1 MTPRNDIT
9 SQMWQVI
16 KRSKST
22 QAYQKEKVVRSIIR
36 AQENIN
42 TIDEIL
48 ATKIAD
54 LVDTDLNNRLN
65 KEAVIGTDDIGDT
78 VERILLE
85 ENLFHIAKAYII
97 ARERQRQEARASKGL
112 GVKDDLGLSYNQL
125 IVIGNKYLQK
135 DENGKIIETPR
146 QMFERVAKALSA
158 SEKKDKKEWEGKF
171 YQLMTEFRFLPGG
184 RTLANAGTV
193 NNQLANCF
201 VLPMPDSV
209 DGVFQVVKESS
220 ILKKNGGGVG
230 FSMGRIRPKGDLV
243 ATTSGRACGPV
254 SIMHI
259 LNKASDM
266 LLQAGGRRSGN
277 MVVLPVTHPDIFE
290 FLTCK
295 EDENSLN
302 HINFSLGLTS
312 KFMKAVEKD
321 EVWPL
326 INPRTGEVIN
336 SVDARSIFD
345 LATTMAWKNGDPG
358 MIFLDE
364 INKYNPTPEVG
375 VIESVNLC
383 GEQPLLPYEACNLGS
398 INLAKHIKKA
408 MIHDFQLRSESFAG
422 QARFRIQ
429 EKRKHLTSNNKQ
441 STTLSVDWDKL
452 RETVQLS
459 VRFLD
464 NVVTIC
470 TYPLEKVDKVVKAN
484 RKIGLGV
491 MGWADMLVR
500 LGIAYNSK
508 EALNL
513 AEQIA
518 QFIQQEG
525 RAESQR
531 LAKEKG
537 PFANW
542 KGSLWEKQGLQP
554 MRNATITTIAP
565 TGSIAMAAGCS
576 YGVEPHFALAFYKQ
590 VMGGYKLP
598 DMNADLLKALQ
609 KEHLADNGEILSIME
624 AGTIQHLEQI
634 PASIRKVFVT
644 AHDLSVEDH
653 IKMQAA
659 WQKYTDNAV
668 SKTINMRHESTVADV
683 GEAFMLAWKLKLK
696 GITVYRD
703 ASRSTQV
710 LHVGTSD
717 SSKIKTQKSRIIEKL
732 TPKILNTKNKS
743 QTCPQCGGV
752 LQIHEGCKSC
762 ASCGFAACSL

>member
-1 MTPRNDIT
+1 
-9 SQMWQVI
+9 MWQVI
-16 KRSKST
+16 KRSKAT
-22 QAYQKEKVVRSIIR
+22 QTYSKEKILRSIIR

-42 TIDEIL
+42 TLDEQL
-48 ATKIAD
+48 AAKIAE
-54 LVDTDLNNRLN
+54 LVDNDLNNRLK

-135 DENGKIIETPR
+135 DDHGKIVETPK
-146 QMFERVAKALSA
+146 QMFERVARALASA
-158 SEKKDKKEWEGKF
+158 EKKDKKLWEDKF
-171 YQLMTEFRFLPGG
+171 FRIMTEFRFLPGG
-184 RTLANAGTV
+184 RTLANAGTI

-254 SIMHI
+254 AIMHI

-312 KFMKAVEKD
+312 KFMKAVERD
-321 EVWPL
+321 EIWPL
-326 INPRTGEVIN
+326 VNPRTGEIVN

-398 INLAKHIKKA
+398 INLAKHIVKS
-408 MIHDFQLRSESFAG
+408 QESALVY
-422 QARFRIQ
+422 A
-429 EKRKHLTSNNKQ
+429 
-441 STTLSVDWDKL
+441 VDWEKL
-452 RETVQLS
+452 RETVRLA

-464 NVVTIC
+464 NVVSIC
-470 TYPLEKVDKVVKAN
+470 SYPLDKVDKVVKSN

-508 EALNL
+508 PALDL
-513 AEQIA
+513 AEKIA
-518 QFIQQEG
+518 QFIQEEG
-525 RAESQR
+525 RKESQK
-531 LAKEKG
+531 LASEKG
-537 PFANW
+537 SFANW
-542 KGSLWEKQGLQP
+542 KGSLWEKRGFKP

-576 YGVEPHFALAFYKQ
+576 YGIEPHFALAFYKQ

-598 DMNADLLKALQ
+598 DMNQDLLKALQ
-609 KEHLADNGEILSIME
+609 KVHLADNGEIQSIME
-624 AGTIQHLEQI
+624 AGSIQHLQQI
-634 PASIRKVFVT
+634 PANIRKVFVT

-659 WQKYTDNAV
+659 WQKFTDNAV
-668 SKTINMRHESTVADV
+668 SKTINMRHDSTVADV
-683 GEAFMLAWKLKLK
+683 GQAFVLAWKLKLK
-696 GITVYRD
+696 GITIYRD
-703 ASRSTQV
+703 ASRSNQV
-710 LHVGTSD
+710 LNVGSAIASKKTSNLFD
-717 SSKIKTQKSRIIEKL
+717 KINKTVVTKKSANI
-732 TPKILNTKNKS
+732 
-743 QTCPQCGGV
+743 CPQCGGN

-762 ASCGFAACSL
+762 SSCGFAACSI

>member
-1 MTPRNDIT
+1 
-9 SQMWQVI
+9 MWQVI

-22 QAYQKEKVVRSIIR
+22 QAYQKDKIYRSILR

-42 TIDEIL
+42 ALDEQI
-48 ATKIAD
+48 AIRIAD
-54 LVDTDLNNRLN
+54 LADADLNNRLH

-146 QMFERVAKALSA
+146 EMFQRVAKALA
-158 SEKKDKKEWEGKF
+158 ATEKRDKKVWEDKF

-184 RTLANAGTV
+184 RTLANAGTI

-243 ATTSGRACGPV
+243 ATTTGRACGPV

-321 EVWPL
+321 EAWPM
-326 INPRTGEVIN
+326 INPRTGEIIN

-364 INKYNPTPEVG
+364 INKYNPTPQVG
-375 VIESVNLC
+375 PIESVNLC

-398 INLAKHIKKA
+398 INLAKHITRVKT
-408 MIHDFQLRSESFAG
+408 QELRIKG
-422 QARFRIQ
+422 
-429 EKRKHLTSNNKQ
+429 NGKQ
-441 STTLSVDWDKL
+441 PTTNSQQVINYSVDWDKL

-464 NVVTIC
+464 NVVSIC
-470 TYPLEKVDKVVKAN
+470 SYPLQKVDRVVKAN

-500 LGIAYNSK
+500 LDVAYNSK
-508 EALNL
+508 EAVQL
-513 AEQIA
+513 AEKLA
-518 QFIQQEG
+518 SFIEDEG
-525 RAESQR
+525 RKESQR
-531 LAKEKG
+531 LAVEKG
-537 PFANW
+537 EFPNW
-542 KGSLWEKQGLQP
+542 KGSLWEKQGLKP

-576 YGVEPHFALAFYKQ
+576 YGIEPHFALAFYKQ

-598 DMNADLLKALQ
+598 DMNQDLLKALQ
-609 KEHLADNGEILSIME
+609 KAHMADNGEIQSIME
-624 AGTIQHLEQI
+624 AGSIQHLEQI
-634 PASIRKVFVT
+634 PVSIRRVFVT
-644 AHDLSVEDH
+644 AHDLSIEDH

-668 SKTINMRHESTVADV
+668 SKTINMRHDSTVADV
-683 GEAFMLAWKLKLK
+683 GRAFMLAWKLKLK
-696 GITVYRD
+696 GITIYRD

-710 LHVGTSD
+710 LNVGTGSNSKVKSNKSNTIVGKLKAR
-717 SSKIKTQKSRIIEKL
+717 SSKLKADA
-732 TPKILNTKNKS
+732 
-743 QTCPQCGGV
+743 CPQCGGT
-752 LQIHEGCKSC
+752 LQVHEGCKSC
-762 ASCGFAACSL
+762 QACGFAACSI

>member
-1 MTPRNDIT
+1 
-9 SQMWQVI
+9 MWQVI

-22 QAYQKEKVVRSIIR
+22 QPYQTDKVFRSIIR

-42 TIDEIL
+42 SIDEEL
-48 ATKIAD
+48 AHRIAE
-54 LVDTDLNNRLN
+54 LVDMDLHKRLD

-85 ENLFHIAKAYII
+85 ENLFHVAKAYII

-135 DENGKIIETPR
+135 DDNGKIIETPR
-146 QMFERVAKALSA
+146 QMFERVARALA
-158 SEKKDKKEWEGKF
+158 AAEKKDKKIWEQKF
-171 YQLMTEFRFLPGG
+171 YELMTEFRFLPGG

-254 SIMHI
+254 AIMHI

-312 KFMKAVEKD
+312 KFMKAVERD
-321 EVWPL
+321 ESWPL
-326 INPRTGEVIN
+326 INPRTGEEVN
-336 SVDARSIFD
+336 TVDARSIFD

-364 INKYNPTPEVG
+364 INKYNPTPHVG

-398 INLAKHIKKA
+398 INLAKHLIRIKN
-408 MIHDFQLRSESFAG
+408 SESG
-422 QARFRIQ
+422 TNKGKQ
-429 EKRKHLTSNNKQ
+429 KLTSNNLQ
-441 STTLSVDWDKL
+441 PTTYYVDWDKL

-464 NVVTIC
+464 NVVSIC
-470 TYPLEKVDKVVKAN
+470 TYPLEKVDRVVKAN

-500 LGIAYNSK
+500 MGIAYNSK
-508 EALNL
+508 EALEL
-513 AEQIA
+513 AEKIA
-518 QFIQQEG
+518 AFIQAEG
-525 RAESQR
+525 RKESQK
-531 LAKEKG
+531 LASEKG
-537 PFANW
+537 AFSNW
-542 KGSLWEKQGLQP
+542 KGSLWEKQGLKP

-576 YGVEPHFALAFYKQ
+576 YGIEPHFALAFYKQ

-598 DMNADLLKALQ
+598 DMNQDLLKALQ
-609 KEHLADNGEILSIME
+609 KAHLADNGEIQSIME
-624 AGTIQHLEQI
+624 AGSIQHLDQI

-644 AHDLSVEDH
+644 AHDLTLEDH
-653 IKMQAA
+653 VHMQAA

-668 SKTINMRHESTVADV
+668 SKTINMNHSATVSDV
-683 GEAFMLAWKLKLK
+683 AKAFMLAWKLKLK
-696 GITVYRD
+696 GITIYRD

-710 LHVGTSD
+710 LNVGTGAGIAKVKS
-717 SSKIKTQKSRIIEKL
+717 QKSKLMDKLNFKKL
-732 TPKILNTKNKS
+732 TTNNQQPTTK
-743 QTCPQCGGV
+743 CPQCGGA
-752 LQIHEGCKSC
+752 LQVHEGCKSC

>member
-1 MTPRNDIT
+1 
-9 SQMWQVI
+9 MWQVI
-16 KRSKST
+16 KRSKSN
-22 QAYQKEKVVRSIIR
+22 QPYQKEKVFRSIIR

-42 TIDEIL
+42 AIDETL
-48 ATKIAD
+48 AIQISD
-54 LVDTDLNNRLN
+54 LVDSDLNKRLR

-85 ENLFHIAKAYII
+85 ENLFHIAKAYLI
-97 ARERQRQEARASKGL
+97 ARERQRQEARASKGM
-112 GVKDDLGLSYNQL
+112 GIKDDLGLSYNQL

-135 DENGKIIETPR
+135 DDHGKIIETPK
-146 QMFERVAKALSA
+146 QMFVRVAKAIA
-158 SEKKDKKEWEGKF
+158 NAEKKDKKVWEEKF
-171 YQLMTEFRFLPGG
+171 FKLMTEFRFLPGG

-243 ATTSGRACGPV
+243 STTSGRACGPV
-254 SIMHI
+254 AIMHI

-295 EDENSLN
+295 EDENALN

-312 KFMKAVEKD
+312 KFMKAVQRD
-321 EVWPL
+321 ESWPL
-326 INPRTGEVIN
+326 INPRTGEEIN
-336 SVDARSIFD
+336 TVDARSIFD

-398 INLAKHIKKA
+398 VNLAKHIVRIMNHELGIMDKKNKESHNSKFI
-408 MIHDFQLRSESFAG
+408 IHNSF
-422 QARFRIQ
+422 
-429 EKRKHLTSNNKQ
+429 
-441 STTLSVDWDKL
+441 SVDWEKL
-452 RETVQLS
+452 RETIQLS
-459 VRFLD
+459 IRFLD
-464 NVVTIC
+464 NVVSIC
-470 TYPLEKVDKVVKAN
+470 TYPLEKVEKTVKAN

-500 LGIAYNSK
+500 LDIAYNSK
-508 EALNL
+508 EALDL
-513 AEQIA
+513 AEKIA
-518 QFIQQEG
+518 QFIQTEG
-525 RAESQR
+525 RKESQK
-531 LAKEKG
+531 LAMEKG
-537 PFANW
+537 AFANW
-542 KGSLWEKQGLQP
+542 QGSLWQKQGLKP

-565 TGSIAMAAGCS
+565 TGSIAMAAACS

-598 DMNADLLKALQ
+598 DMNSDLLKALQ
-609 KEHLADNGEILSIME
+609 KVHLADNGEIQSIME
-624 AGTIQHLEQI
+624 AGSIQHLEQI
-634 PASIRKVFVT
+634 PLAIRKVFVT
-644 AHDLSVEDH
+644 AHDLSIEDH

-668 SKTINMRHESTVADV
+668 SKTINMRHDSTVADV
-683 GEAFMLAWKLKLK
+683 GNAFMMAWKLKLK
-696 GITVYRD
+696 GITIYRD

-710 LHVGTSD
+710 LNVGSVN
-717 SSKIKTQKSRIIEKL
+717 
-732 TPKILNTKNKS
+732 NTKKFQSNLFNKIGKTITS
-743 QTCPQCGGV
+743 KKSVNLCPQCGGT
-752 LQIHEGCKSC
+752 LQVHEGCKSC

>member
-1 MTPRNDIT
+1 
-9 SQMWQVI
+9 MWQVI
-16 KRSKST
+16 KRSKAT
-22 QAYQKEKVVRSIIR
+22 QTYSKEKILRSIIR

-42 TIDEIL
+42 TLDEQL
-48 ATKIAD
+48 AAKIAE
-54 LVDTDLNNRLN
+54 LVDNDLNNRLK

-135 DENGKIIETPR
+135 DDHGKIVETPK
-146 QMFERVAKALSA
+146 QMFERVARALASA
-158 SEKKDKKEWEGKF
+158 EKKDKKLWEDKF
-171 YQLMTEFRFLPGG
+171 FRIMTEFRFLPGG
-184 RTLANAGTV
+184 RTLANAGTI

-254 SIMHI
+254 AIMHI

-312 KFMKAVEKD
+312 KFMKAVERD
-321 EVWPL
+321 EIWPL
-326 INPRTGEVIN
+326 VNPRTGEIVN

-398 INLAKHIKKA
+398 INLAKHILKS
-408 MIHDFQLRSESFAG
+408 QES
-422 QARFRIQ
+422 
-429 EKRKHLTSNNKQ
+429 
-441 STTLSVDWDKL
+441 TLVYAVDWEKL
-452 RETVQLS
+452 RETVHLA

-464 NVVTIC
+464 NVVSIC
-470 TYPLEKVDKVVKAN
+470 SYPLDKVDKVVKSN

-508 EALNL
+508 PALDL
-513 AEQIA
+513 AEKIA
-518 QFIQQEG
+518 QFIQEEG
-525 RAESQR
+525 RKESQK
-531 LAKEKG
+531 LASEKG
-537 PFANW
+537 SFANW
-542 KGSLWEKQGLQP
+542 KGSLWEKRGFKP

-576 YGVEPHFALAFYKQ
+576 YGIEPHFALAFYKQ

-598 DMNADLLKALQ
+598 DMNQDLLKALQ
-609 KEHLADNGEILSIME
+609 KVHLADNGEIQSIME
-624 AGTIQHLEQI
+624 AGSIQHLQQI
-634 PASIRKVFVT
+634 PANIRKVFVT

-659 WQKYTDNAV
+659 WQKFTDNAV
-668 SKTINMRHESTVADV
+668 SKTINMRHDSTVADV
-683 GEAFMLAWKLKLK
+683 GQAFVLAWKLKLK
-696 GITVYRD
+696 GITIYRD
-703 ASRSTQV
+703 ASRSNQV
-710 LHVGTSD
+710 LNVGSAIASKKTSNLFD
-717 SSKIKTQKSRIIEKL
+717 KINKTVVTKKSANI
-732 TPKILNTKNKS
+732 
-743 QTCPQCGGV
+743 CPQCGGN

-762 ASCGFAACSL
+762 SSCGFAACSI

>member
-1 MTPRNDIT
+1 
-9 SQMWQVI
+9 MWQVI

-22 QAYQKEKVVRSIIR
+22 QNYSKDKIFHSIIR
-36 AQENIN
+36 AQENISSV
-42 TIDEIL
+42 DEQM
-48 ATKIAD
+48 AHRIAD
-54 LVDTDLNNRLN
+54 LVDHDLNFRLK

-97 ARERQRQEARASKGL
+97 ARERQRQEARASKGM
-112 GVKDDLGLSYNQL
+112 GIKDDLGLSYNQL

-135 DENGKIIETPR
+135 DENSKIKETPK
-146 QMFERVAKALSA
+146 QMFGRVAKALA
-158 SEKKDKKEWEGKF
+158 AAEKKDKKLWEQKF
-171 YQLMTEFRFLPGG
+171 YQLMVDFRFLPGG

-243 ATTSGRACGPV
+243 ATTTGRACGPV
-254 SIMHI
+254 AIMHI

-312 KFMKAVEKD
+312 KFMKAVERD
-321 EVWPL
+321 ESWPL
-326 INPRTGEVIN
+326 VNPRTGEVIN
-336 SVDARSIFD
+336 TVDARSIFD

-364 INKYNPTPEVG
+364 INKYNPTPQVG

-398 INLAKHIKKA
+398 INLAKHIRKVTSDK
-408 MIHDFQLRSESFAG
+408 G
-422 QARFRIQ
+422 QGTSQ
-429 EKRKHLTSNNKQ
+429 KHNPVTRNLSPVTY
-441 STTLSVDWDKL
+441 SVDWDKL

-470 TYPLEKVDKVVKAN
+470 TYPLEKVDRVVKAN

-508 EALNL
+508 EALSL

-518 QFIQQEG
+518 QYIQQEG

-644 AHDLSVEDH
+644 AHDLSIEDH

-710 LHVGTSD
+710 LNVGTGNKRQLIGKSVKNSI
-717 SSKIKTQKSRIIEKL
+717 SSLSKKL
-732 TPKILNTKNKS
+732 VTRHSSLKNS
-743 QTCPQCGGV
+743 ESCPQCGGV
-752 LQIHEGCKSC
+752 LQVHEGCKSC